1 MLNVKQVKPVRFNL
15 IGKFLRL
22 PFIISC
28 MSSKV
33 RSTTVLGML
42 KDGKLVIGGDG
53 QVTLGET
60 VLKSNAK
67 KIRRIFDGKVLVG
80 FAGATA
86 DALTLLEKFEGHL
99 KENNGNLL
107 KAAIDLAKEW
117 RTDKYLRKLE
127 AMMIAGNREKILI
140 LSGTGDVLE
149 PENNIAAIGSGG
161 PYALAAAKA
170 FLISNPNLDS
180 RTIVENSLKIAGS
193 ICIYTNEN
201 ILIEEL

>member
-1 MLNVKQVKPVRFNL
+1 MERKIK
-15 IGKFLRL
+15 
-22 PFIISC
+22 
-28 MSSKV
+28 
-33 RSTTVLGML
+33 STTVLGIL
-42 KDGKLVIGGDG
+42 KDGRLVIGGDG

-60 VLKSNAK
+60 VLKANAR
-67 KIRRIFDGKVLVG
+67 KIRKIFDGKVLVG

-107 KAAIDLAKEW
+107 KAAVDLAKEW
-117 RTDKYLRKLE
+117 RTDKYLRRLE
-127 AMMIAGNREKILI
+127 AMMIAGNKEKILI

-170 FLISNPNLDS
+170 FLISNPSMDP
-180 RTIVENSLKIAGS
+180 REIVENSLRIAGQ

-201 ILIEEL
+201 IIVEEL